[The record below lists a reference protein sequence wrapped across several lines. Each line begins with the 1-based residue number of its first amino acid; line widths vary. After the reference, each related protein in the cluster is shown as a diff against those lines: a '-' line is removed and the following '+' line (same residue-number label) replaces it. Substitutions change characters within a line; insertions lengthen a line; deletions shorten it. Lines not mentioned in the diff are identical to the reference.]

1 MFVIEKNASLKSTE
15 NKDTCLVHRK
25 ITPDENHSVDQNKDI
40 PASSKDQEDANA
52 MKTGN
57 KTALE
62 VSKASNESDHFVTNK
77 TLSTHHSSPKMKT
90 NIRLQDRRTAIL
102 AHKSFS
108 TYHSRCHRQQ
118 SKKGSPSRETKS
130 TREERRRIR
139 RATEKYRTAH
149 ATRERLRVEA
159 FNTAFSHLRR
169 LLPTLPPDKK
179 LSKIEVL
186 RLAICYISYLFHV
199 LETS

>member
-1 MFVIEKNASLKSTE
+1 MSANKKEVSIKSTE
-15 NKDTCLVHRK
+15 NNDSCLVYRE
-25 ITPDENHSVDQNKDI
+25 IIIDENHSVDKNKVISNNQDKTKSVKKNNI
-40 PASSKDQEDANA
+40 TAS
-52 MKTGN
+52 KT
-57 KTALE
+57 
-62 VSKASNESDHFVTNK
+62 SNESDHIVNNK
-77 TLSTHHSSPKMKT
+77 IHTTHHSMKT
-90 NIRLQDRRTAIL
+90 NNRLQDRRNAIL
-102 AHKSFS
+102 AQKSFS

-118 SKKGSPSRETKS
+118 SRKGSPSRETKN